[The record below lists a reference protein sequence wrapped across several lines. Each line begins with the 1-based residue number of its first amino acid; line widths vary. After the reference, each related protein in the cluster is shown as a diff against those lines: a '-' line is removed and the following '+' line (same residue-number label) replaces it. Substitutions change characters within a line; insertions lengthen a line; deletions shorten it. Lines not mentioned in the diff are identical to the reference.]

1 MLWPHRIFEL
11 MTIQKQIQ
19 ILLQRLNVACEQ
31 NGRELGDMRVCL
43 ATKEQTPE
51 TIREAIHAGLH
62 LCGENKAQELVPK
75 AKALAQEEVVWHFIG
90 HLQTNK
96 VKDIIEIVDTVQS
109 VDRVAL
115 VEELQKQAARVNRHI
130 NVYVEVNTSG
140 EESKHGCTPDEV
152 NTILE
157 AIAQSTRVHVRGFM
171 TMGALSSDEA
181 TVRRGFALLRSIR
194 DRAIKEGRV
203 PASAIELSMGMSNDM
218 EWAIAEGSTMIRVGS
233 AIFGSRS

>member
-51 TIREAIHAGLH
+51 TIREAIRAGLH

-115 VEELQKQAARVNRHI
+115 VVELQKQAARVNRHI

-181 TVRRGFALLRSIR
+181 TDRRGFALLRSIR
-194 DRAIKEGRV
+194 DRAIEEGRV